1 MKNLIDGLGLRSLH
15 DSIEM
20 KPTVVVL
27 GSVTLVALHRY
38 FGKVAFAKSAF
49 PTLSSLAAAEYEI
62 ASAFILFGL
71 IPLALVI
78 FLFRESGRDYGL
90 RLGDWKFGLIAIVIL
105 FPIIAGSLYLDSKSP
120 AMQAAY
126 PIDQGAT
133 QSVQAFLLLEA
144 PCLLFLMAWEF
155 IFRGFMLFGLRP
167 RVGDWLAICIQ
178 TIPSSLW
185 HIGLPVNVTLAA
197 IPGGLVFGILA
208 IRTRSII
215 WPTLLHYLI
224 WVGLD
229 LFVALNQ

>member
-1 MKNLIDGLGLRSLH
+1 MKNLIDTLSLRSLH

-38 FGKVAFAKSAF
+38 FGKVAFAKATF
-49 PTLSSLAAAEYEI
+49 PSLSSLAAAEYEI

-120 AMQAAY
+120 AMQASY
-126 PIDQGAT
+126 PIDKGAT
-133 QSVQAFLLLEA
+133 QSVHAFLLLEV

-155 IFRGFMLFGLRP
+155 IFRGFMLFGLRA

-185 HIGLPVNVTLAA
+185 HIGLPAKVTVAA
-197 IPGGLVFGILA
+197 IPGGLLFGILA

-215 WPTLLHYLI
+215 WPILLHYLI